1 MMRGRVWNADPFGT
15 IFSAKS
21 SSTKGVCPQVLT
33 VNQVLGGFVAKHAL
47 FLLFILALLV
57 NAACSNQKPAGQAYQ
72 PDYARGM
79 ALYEGQCGSC
89 HDSGKKSA
97 PSIHDAEEWDLRT
110 LAGPGAVHQHLAMN
124 WLPGRVRQG
133 FSENDEA
140 DVLYYIRQ
148 EIGNADTGY

>member
-1 MMRGRVWNADPFGT
+1 M
-15 IFSAKS
+15 
-21 SSTKGVCPQVLT
+21 CPQVLI
-33 VNQVLGGFVAKHAL
+33 VNQVLGGFVAKHSRFL
-47 FLLFILALLV
+47 FFILALLINV
-57 NAACSNQKPAGQAYQ
+57 ACSNQKPAGQAYQ

-89 HDSGKKSA
+89 HNSGKKSA

-110 LAGPGAVHQHLAMN
+110 LAGPGAVQQHLAMN
-124 WLPGRVRQG
+124 WLPGRGRRQD